1 MKKNLNEKIIMLQSS
16 QTNVVKYSN
25 DKDPLIFRNPER
37 FRITVPKSK
46 PNSYFSTEKIKIKNN
61 S

>member
-1 MKKNLNEKIIMLQSS
+1 MKKIVNEKIIMLQSS

-37 FRITVPKSK
+37 FRITVP
-46 PNSYFSTEKIKIKNN
+46 NQNFSTEKIKIKNN